1 MLTCYNLTQMVI
13 KAVLCR
19 LYCTPIPFCRV
30 MSEDTPS
37 GDQASTLIT
46 PTVCEEAHLVLLK

>member
-1 MLTCYNLTQMVI
+1 MVM
-13 KAVLCR
+13 KAVLYR

-37 GDQASTLIT
+37 GDRASTLIT
-46 PTVCEEAHLVLLK
+46 PTVCEEADLVLLK